1 MDRRL
6 KLQETLET
14 LMGNRN
20 VYFQPPETVKMKYP
34 CIVYGRGSFLT
45 EFANDLPYTI
55 DHNYTIT
62 YMDRDPDSPVIDK
75 LLRLPKCI
83 HSTHFTKDGLNHD
96 VFNLYI

>member
-6 KLQETLET
+6 KLQATLENLLGT
-14 LMGNRN
+14 RN

-34 CIVYGRGSFLT
+34 CIVYGRGSFST

-62 YMDRDPDSPVIDK
+62 YMDRDPDSPMIDK
-75 LLRLPKCI
+75 LLRLPQCV
-83 HSTHFTKDGLNHD
+83 HTTHYTVAGLNHD